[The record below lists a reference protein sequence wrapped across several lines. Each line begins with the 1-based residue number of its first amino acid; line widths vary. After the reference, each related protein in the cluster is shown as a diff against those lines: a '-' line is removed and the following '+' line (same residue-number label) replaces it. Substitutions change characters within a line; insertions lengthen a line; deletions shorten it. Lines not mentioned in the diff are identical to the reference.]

1 MNNYIYD
8 ELINITN
15 DLNLVNLTE
24 TLRQMKNINENKTCF
39 VAFLGQFSAGKSSL
53 INNLIGKDVLPHKT
67 KVTTPLLTYIRYD
80 EKEKAVIHWLD
91 GNIENISIDEVDNI
105 VQDNDEFDFTKLS
118 YLEIYVN
125 SDLLKSGLILLDTPG
140 LNSTFERHEALLA
153 KSLNLA
159 SKIIYVVAGTRSN
172 YDIDKINGFNQLG
185 FDIDFVRTN
194 CDKINLDE
202 SDSVEA
208 WLTNDIEIFSK
219 YNMRIRYNSVL
230 PLDSKIVLPVVN
242 GDINIESFYV
252 SNKSDDSR
260 FKDIALLKKHL
271 LDYGANIEKN
281 LEQSSNK
288 QLNMI
293 IDRISDT
300 IKKEL
305 ANYNDLK
312 DKGDREIKLKLQN
325 VEANIRTL
333 ESQIAKRYERLEQRT
348 SEQLK
353 ELKKIADESIKSSLD
368 RACKSIENS
377 DVTDNQKMAV
387 LIEKKKQEICQ
398 KTFNDL
404 NIHISSLLKD
414 LKADFSDIKNLDIN
428 TDCIPDFD
436 GYDEIVINEND
447 KLMDYKERLGLLKS
461 QIDEIHNDITEN
473 FSSDKFQEIK
483 DAVDEAEKL
492 IVEARKNNENLPP
505 YEPRQVLVSE
515 GDTSVGDT
523 CKKLGYIADWALLFL
538 PGDAIAKGLGKV
550 ITGAE
555 KAVKVITAADKSKDT
570 LFGIGKIVNYFK
582 KGNAAK
588 KNLETA
594 TKIVNGVKKLKSEAN
609 SSVTSIFDYLTIE
622 HWAGKLGGLFD
633 TPPVY
638 DVDTAYE
645 AQYFSEKKK
654 LMDQENLAVELAFQK
669 KKAKGI
675 FESELEE
682 LKALEKDKE
691 KAVEKVTA
699 EMKKEENR
707 IRKEAEKAAL
717 KKWRKECAE
726 DFENKIIPL
735 YDYVGS
741 FIEKV
746 PDNLEAYS
754 NERNSSL
761 LENLNIQKKKYEEI
775 VSKPAS
781 DVEKFIEKYNDFSY
795 KLNSLKEEIN
805 G

>member
-1 MNNYIYD
+1 MNNFIYD
-8 ELINITN
+8 ELIKISN
-15 DLNLVNLTE
+15 DLNLVNLSE

-39 VAFLGQFSAGKSSL
+39 VAFLGHFSAGKSSL
-53 INNLIGKDVLPHKT
+53 INNLIGKDVLPYKT
-67 KVTTPLLTYIRYD
+67 KVSTPLLTYIRYD

-91 GNIENISIDEVDNI
+91 GNIENISIDEVDNV
-105 VQDNDEFDFTKLS
+105 VQDNDKFDFTKLS
-118 YLEIYVN
+118 YLEIFVN

-140 LNSTFERHEALLA
+140 LNSTFERHETLLS

-159 SKIIYVVAGTRSN
+159 SKIIYVVAGARSD
-172 YDIDKINGFNQLG
+172 YDINKINEFNQLG
-185 FDIDFVRTN
+185 FDVDYVRTN

-202 SDSVEA
+202 GDSIEA

-219 YNMRIRYNSVL
+219 YNMKINYNSVL
-230 PLDSKIVLPVVN
+230 PLDSEVVLPVGI

-252 SNKSDDSR
+252 SNKNEDSR
-260 FKDIALLKKHL
+260 FKDIDLLRKHL
-271 LDYGANIEKN
+271 LDYGANIETN
-281 LEQSSNK
+281 LEKSSKK
-288 QLNMI
+288 QLNI
-293 IDRISDT
+293 ILERISDT
-300 IKKEL
+300 IKKDL

-333 ESQIAKRYERLEQRT
+333 ESQIAKRNERLEQRT

-368 RACKSIENS
+368 RACNSIENS
-377 DVTDNQKMAV
+377 DVIDNQKMAV

-404 NIHISSLLKD
+404 NTHISSLLKD

-461 QIDEIHNDITEN
+461 QIDEIHNDITDN

-492 IVEARKNNENLPP
+492 IIEARKNNENLPP
-505 YEPRQVLVSE
+505 YEPKQILVSE

-523 CKKLGYIADWALLFL
+523 CKKLGYLADWALLLL
-538 PGDAIAKGLGKV
+538 PGDVIAKGLGKV
-550 ITGAE
+550 IAGAE
-555 KAVKVITAADKSKDT
+555 KAVKVITAADKGKDT
-570 LFGIGKIVNYFK
+570 IFSIGKIVEYFN
-582 KGNAAK
+582 KGKATQRRIEAA
-588 KNLETA
+588 N
-594 TKIVNGVKKLKSEAN
+594 KIINGVKVIKNE
-609 SSVTSIFDYLTIE
+609 TSLFDYLTIE

-633 TPPVY
+633 TPPQY
-638 DVDTAYE
+638 ELDTAYE
-645 AQYFSEKKK
+645 AQYFSEKRK
-654 LMDQENLAVELAFQK
+654 LMDQYNLAAELVVK
-669 KKAKGI
+669 KKKEAGLFVSKQQ
-675 FESELEE
+675 ELE
-682 LKALEKDKE
+682 ALEKEKQ
-691 KAVEKVTA
+691 KAVEKVTL

-726 DFENKIIPL
+726 DFENKISPI

-746 PDNLEAYS
+746 PNNLEAYS
-754 NERNSSL
+754 KERNSSL
-761 LENLNIQKKKYEEI
+761 LENLNMQKKKYEEI
-775 VSKPAS
+775 VCKPTS
-781 DVEKFIEKYNDFSY
+781 DIERFIEKYNDFSD